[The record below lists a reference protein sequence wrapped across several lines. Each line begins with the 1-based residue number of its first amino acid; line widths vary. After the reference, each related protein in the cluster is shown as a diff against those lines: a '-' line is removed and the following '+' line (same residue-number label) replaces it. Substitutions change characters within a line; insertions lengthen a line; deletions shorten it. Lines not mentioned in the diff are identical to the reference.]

1 MAKRILVTSTDLM
14 MVQFP
19 VPHVI
24 NLSLNGYEVEIACSN
39 VGNRINEIKEKLKSY
54 VKKIHIVRLRRSP
67 VAPINFVGYCDM
79 KKVIKSGKYD
89 LIWTNEPVM
98 GVVTRLASQ
107 GVRKSGTKV
116 MYMTHGFH
124 FYTGAPKKNWI
135 IFYSIEQ
142 WASRLCDII
151 VTVNREDYQRA
162 KKMHAKSVKY
172 IHGIGINPDRLSKD
186 QTATN
191 IRQELNLNSDD
202 FLVIS
207 VGELNEN
214 KNHQVIIKALGKLK
228 DPQIHYII
236 CGKGDQLEKLKE
248 LANELKILD
257 NVHFLGYRM
266 DVLDICKQ
274 ADLFVF
280 PSHREGLP
288 IAPLEAMFCGLP
300 LVTSNIRG
308 PVDFMKKGKTG
319 YLCSPDDVNAFAKNI
334 KNLKI
339 NPQLRI
345 QMGKNCKKAVQP
357 FLLENSKEEVLKLVK
372 KFLNLESVLEYE

>member
-14 MVQFP
+14 MVQFL

-24 NLSLNGYEVEIACSN
+24 NLSMNGYEVEIACSN
-39 VGNRINEIKEKLKSY
+39 VGNRINEIKEKLKGY
-54 VKKIHIVRLRRSP
+54 VKKIHIVRLKRSP
-67 VAPINFVGYCDM
+67 VAPINFIGYSDM
-79 KKVIKSGKYD
+79 KKIVKSGKFD

-98 GVVTRLASQ
+98 GVVTRLAAQ
-107 GVRKSGTKV
+107 GARKRGTKV

-124 FYTGAPKKNWI
+124 FYTGAPKMNRI
-135 IFYSIEQ
+135 IFYTIEQ
-142 WASRLCDII
+142 WASGLCDII
-151 VTVNREDYQRA
+151 VTVNREDYQHA
-162 KKMHAKSVKY
+162 KRMHASSVKY

-186 QTATN
+186 KTTTN
-191 IRQELNLNSDD
+191 IRQELNLKPED

-228 DPQIHYII
+228 DHQIHYII
-236 CGKGDQLEKLKE
+236 CGKGNQLDKLKE
-248 LANELKILD
+248 LANELGVLD

-274 ADLFVF
+274 TDLFVF

-288 IAPLEAMFCGLP
+288 IAPLEAMYCGLP
-300 LVTSNIRG
+300 LITSNIRG
-308 PVDFMKKGKTG
+308 PVDFMKEGKTG
-319 YLCSPDDVNAFAKNI
+319 YLCNPDDVNAFAKNI
-334 KNLKI
+334 RNLKI

-345 QMGKNCKKAVQP
+345 QMGNNCKKAVKP
-357 FLLENSKEEVLKLVK
+357 FLLVNSKVEVLKLIR
-372 KFLNLESVLEYE
+372 ESLKL

>member
-14 MVQFP
+14 MVQFL

-24 NLSLNGYEVEIACSN
+24 NLSMNGYEVEIACSN
-39 VGNRINEIKEKLKSY
+39 VGNRINEIKEKLKGY

-98 GVVTRLASQ
+98 GIVTRLASQ

-191 IRQELNLNSDD
+191 IRQELNLNPDD

-214 KNHQVIIKALGKLK
+214 KNHQVIIKAVGKLK

-236 CGKGDQLEKLKE
+236 CGKGDQLEKLKD
-248 LANELKILD
+248 LANELGILD

-308 PVDFMKKGKTG
+308 PVDFMKEGKTG

-334 KNLKI
+334 KNLKM

-357 FLLENSKEEVLKLVK
+357 FLIENSKAEVLSLIK
-372 KFLNLESVLEYE
+372 SIIA

>member
-1 MAKRILVTSTDLM
+1 
-14 MVQFP
+14 
-19 VPHVI
+19 
-24 NLSLNGYEVEIACSN
+24 
-39 VGNRINEIKEKLKSY
+39 
-54 VKKIHIVRLRRSP
+54 
-67 VAPINFVGYCDM
+67 
-79 KKVIKSGKYD
+79 
-89 LIWTNEPVM
+89 
-98 GVVTRLASQ
+98 
-107 GVRKSGTKV
+107 
-116 MYMTHGFH
+116 MTHGFH

-191 IRQELNLNSDD
+191 IRQELNLNPDD

-236 CGKGDQLEKLKE
+236 CGKGDQLEKLKD
-248 LANELKILD
+248 LANELGILD

-308 PVDFMKKGKTG
+308 PVDFMKEGKTG

-334 KNLKI
+334 KNLKM

-357 FLLENSKEEVLKLVK
+357 FLIENSKAEVLSLIK
-372 KFLNLESVLEYE
+372 SIIA

>member
-14 MVQFP
+14 MVQFL

-24 NLSLNGYEVEIACSN
+24 NLSMNGYEVEIACSN
-39 VGNRINEIKEKLKSY
+39 VGNRINEIKEKLKGY

-98 GVVTRLASQ
+98 GIVTRLASQ

-191 IRQELNLNSDD
+191 IRQELNLNPDD

-236 CGKGDQLEKLKE
+236 CGKGDQLEKLKD
-248 LANELKILD
+248 LANELGILD

-308 PVDFMKKGKTG
+308 PVDFMKEGKTG

-334 KNLKI
+334 KNLKM

-357 FLLENSKEEVLKLVK
+357 FLIENSKAEVLSLIK
-372 KFLNLESVLEYE
+372 SIIA

>member
-14 MVQFP
+14 MVQFL

-24 NLSLNGYEVEIACSN
+24 NLSMNGYEVEIACSN
-39 VGNRINEIKEKLKSY
+39 VGNRINEIKEKLKGY

-98 GVVTRLASQ
+98 GIVTRLASQ

-191 IRQELNLNSDD
+191 IRQELNLNPDD

-236 CGKGDQLEKLKE
+236 CGKGDQLEKLKD
-248 LANELKILD
+248 LANELGILD

-308 PVDFMKKGKTG
+308 PVDFMKEGKTG

-334 KNLKI
+334 KNLKM

-345 QMGKNCKKAVQP
+345 QMGKNCKKSCSTV
-357 FLLENSKEEVLKLVK
+357 FN
-372 KFLNLESVLEYE
+372 

>member
-14 MVQFP
+14 MVQFL

-24 NLSLNGYEVEIACSN
+24 NLSMNGYEVEIACSN
-39 VGNRINEIKEKLKSY
+39 VGNRINEIKEKLKGY
-54 VKKIHIVRLRRSP
+54 VKKIHIVRLKRSP
-67 VAPINFVGYCDM
+67 VAPINFIGYSDM
-79 KKVIKSGKYD
+79 KKIVKSGKFD

-98 GVVTRLASQ
+98 GVVTRLAAQ
-107 GVRKSGTKV
+107 GSRKRGTKV

-124 FYTGAPKKNWI
+124 FYGGAPKKNWI

-162 KKMHAKSVKY
+162 KRMRAPLVKY

-186 QTATN
+186 PTTTK
-191 IRQELNLNSDD
+191 IRQELNLTSDD

-214 KNHQVIIKALGKLK
+214 KNHQVIIKALGKLQ

-236 CGKGDQLEKLKE
+236 CGKGDQLDKLKE
-248 LANELKILD
+248 LANELGVLD

-288 IAPLEAMFCGLP
+288 IAPLEAMYCGLP
-300 LVTSNIRG
+300 LITSNIRG
-308 PVDFMKKGKTG
+308 PVDFMKEGITG
-319 YLCSPDDVNAFAKNI
+319 YLCRPDDVNALAKNI
-334 KNLKI
+334 RNLKI
-339 NPQLRI
+339 NPKLRI
-345 QMGKNCKKAVQP
+345 QMGNNCKKAVKP
-357 FLLENSKEEVLKLVK
+357 FLLVNSRVEVLNLVQSLIK
-372 KFLNLESVLEYE
+372 